1 MIDALPLSSRN
12 RKQRLAV
19 AAKNIQHHQVRI
31 ARARRSH
38 IKTRL
43 ERLAAL
49 DIDLKQLP
57 CCIPP
62 DGYG

>member
-1 MIDALPLSSRN
+1 MIDALPLPPRN
-12 RKQRLAV
+12 RKQRLA
-19 AAKNIQHHQVRI
+19 ACAKKIHRHQVRI
-31 ARARRSH
+31 ERARRSH

-62 DGYG
+62 DG

>member
-1 MIDALPLSSRN
+1 MIDALPLSPRN
-12 RKQRLAV
+12 RKQRLA
-19 AAKNIQHHQVRI
+19 ACAKNIQHHQVRNE
-31 ARARRSH
+31 RARRSH

-62 DGYG
+62 DG